1 MSIISIFY
9 TITMLLLY
17 ECSASKEL
25 SLNFQSFNPTYS
37 NVFNSNT
44 FISNTFISN
53 TFISNTFISNAFISN
68 TFISNALN
76 SKSINYKTNSYLTI
90 ISQYQKI
97 SMNYYSHSISVSIKN
112 TLSWNQMLSI
122 IQTISTKSSS
132 RVYSRAS
139 EPYIAPTLS
148 PILAPIETALPTM
161 SPYIMQFPTQ
171 FPSLPPTS
179 LPTLNFKTAMPTSFA
194 STYMPTFV
202 DTFAPT
208 HMPTFVDTFT
218 PVMSFTTDLTLSNVQ
233 TNFLDLEAQQSVII
247 ATANSMNI
255 SIDFVTFVSSS
266 IFKDQILNQIK
277 LLSFNLIATTKTSI
291 PLKGKYSTF
300 ASDPISLFTS
310 LSTTMNTALT
320 NGAFTNYLV
329 TASIQLN
336 STATSA
342 ASVSSISIF
351 APIVEINGTTLSP
364 TSRPTQNYLN
374 GHVTKKKNFYYLFLY
389 LSVSCISVF
398 LLVYFIEIFRK
409 YLKKKEKMKRN
420 TNISLATLAQTNAT
434 NEIINAT
441 NEIINAEDI
450 QILIVNNN

>member
-17 ECSASKEL
+17 DCSASKEL

-37 NVFNSNT
+37 NAFISLYSNAFNSNAFNSNVFNSN
-44 FISNTFISN
+44 
-53 TFISNTFISNAFISN
+53 AF
-68 TFISNALN
+68 N

-90 ISQYQKI
+90 LSQYQKI
-97 SMNYYSHSISVSIKN
+97 SMNYYSPSMSLSIKN

-139 EPYIAPTLS
+139 EPYMAPTLS
-148 PILAPIETALPTM
+148 PILAPIQTASPTM
-161 SPYIMQFPTQ
+161 APYISPIITNL
-171 FPSLPPTS
+171 PSLVPTS
-179 LPTLNFKTAMPTSFA
+179 LPTLNFKTALPTSFA
-194 STYMPTFV
+194 PTYMPTFV
-202 DTFAPT
+202 PI
-208 HMPTFVDTFT
+208 
-218 PVMSFTTDLTLSNVQ
+218 MSFTTDLTLSNVQ

-255 SIDFVTFVSSS
+255 SIEFVTFVSSS
-266 IFKDQILNQIK
+266 IFKDQNLNQIK

-300 ASDPISLFTS
+300 ASDPTSLFTS
-310 LSTTMNTALT
+310 LSTTMNEAVI
-320 NGAFTNYLV
+320 NGEFTNYLV
-329 TASIQLN
+329 AASIQLN

-342 ASVSSISIF
+342 ASVSSISIS
-351 APIVEINGTTLSP
+351 APIIEINGTTLSP
-364 TSRPTQNYLN
+364 TSTPTQSNLK

-409 YLKKKEKMKRN
+409 YLKMKGKMKRN
-420 TNISLATLAQTNAT
+420 TNAALARLTTLA
-434 NEIINAT
+434 EINASSA
-441 NEIINAEDI
+441 EINAEDI

>member
-17 ECSASKEL
+17 DCSASKEL

-37 NVFNSNT
+37 NVFNSLY
-44 FISNTFISN
+44 
-53 TFISNTFISNAFISN
+53 SNAFN
-68 TFISNALN
+68 SNAFNSNAFN

-90 ISQYQKI
+90 LSQYQKI
-97 SMNYYSHSISVSIKN
+97 SINYYSLSISLSIEN

-122 IQTISTKSSS
+122 IQTISTKSTS

-139 EPYIAPTLS
+139 EPYMAPTLS
-148 PILAPIETALPTM
+148 PILAPIQTASPTM
-161 SPYIMQFPTQ
+161 APYISPIITNP
-171 FPSLPPTS
+171 PSLPPTS
-179 LPTLNFKTAMPTSFA
+179 LPTLNFKTALPTSFA
-194 STYMPTFV
+194 PTYMPTFV
-202 DTFAPT
+202 PI
-208 HMPTFVDTFT
+208 
-218 PVMSFTTDLTLSNVQ
+218 MSFTTDLTLSNVQ
-233 TNFLDLEAQQSVII
+233 TNILDLDAQQSVII

-255 SIDFVTFVSSS
+255 SIEFVTFVSSS
-266 IFKDQILNQIK
+266 IFKNQILNHFK

-300 ASDPISLFTS
+300 ASNPISLFTS

-320 NGAFTNYLV
+320 SGAFTNYLV

-336 STATSA
+336 STATSS
-342 ASVSSISIF
+342 ASVSSVSIL
-351 APIVEINGTTLSP
+351 APIIEINGTTLIP
-364 TSRPTQNYLN
+364 TSTPTQSNLK

-409 YLKKKEKMKRN
+409 YLKMKRKMKRN
-420 TNISLATLAQTNAT
+420 TNAALARLTTLA
-434 NEIINAT
+434 EINAASKV
-441 NEIINAEDI
+441 INAEDI

>member
-1 MSIISIFY
+1 M
-9 TITMLLLY
+9 
-17 ECSASKEL
+17 
-25 SLNFQSFNPTYS
+25 
-37 NVFNSNT
+37 
-44 FISNTFISN
+44 
-53 TFISNTFISNAFISN
+53 
-68 TFISNALN
+68 
-76 SKSINYKTNSYLTI
+76 

-97 SMNYYSHSISVSIKN
+97 SMSYYNYSISLSIKN

-139 EPYIAPTLS
+139 VSYMAPTLS
-148 PILAPIETALPTM
+148 PVLSPIETASPTLA
-161 SPYIMQFPTQ
+161 PYISPIITNP
-171 FPSLPPTS
+171 PSLVPTS
-179 LPTLNFKTAMPTSFA
+179 LPTLNFKTAIPTSFTP
-194 STYMPTFV
+194 TYMPTFV
-202 DTFAPT
+202 DTIA
-208 HMPTFVDTFT
+208 PTFVDTFT

-233 TNFLDLEAQQSVII
+233 TNFLDSNAQQSVII

-266 IFKDQILNQIK
+266 IFKDQKLNQFKI
-277 LLSFNLIATTKTSI
+277 LSFNLIATTKTSI

-310 LSTTMNTALT
+310 LSTTINTAVT

-336 STATSA
+336 STATSV
-342 ASVSSISIF
+342 ASVLSISIS
-351 APIVEINGTTLSP
+351 APIIEINGTTSTP
-364 TSRPTQNYLN
+364 TSTPTQSNLN
-374 GHVTKKKNFYYLFLY
+374 SRATQNKNFDYLFIC

-409 YLKKKEKMKRN
+409 YLKRKGKMKRN
-420 TNISLATLAQTNAT
+420 NNVALATLA
-434 NEIINAT
+434 EINASSA
-441 NEIINAEDI
+441 EINASSAEINAEDI

>member
-17 ECSASKEL
+17 DCSASKEL
-25 SLNFQSFNPTYS
+25 SFKFQSFNPTYS
-37 NVFNSNT
+37 NVFNSNV
-44 FISNTFISN
+44 FN
-53 TFISNTFISNAFISN
+53 SNAFN
-68 TFISNALN
+68 SNAFNSNAFN

-90 ISQYQKI
+90 LSQYQKI
-97 SMNYYSHSISVSIKN
+97 SINYYSLSISLSIEN

-122 IQTISTKSSS
+122 IQTISTKSTS

-139 EPYIAPTLS
+139 EPYMAPTLS
-148 PILAPIETALPTM
+148 PILAPIQTASPTM
-161 SPYIMQFPTQ
+161 APYINPIITNP
-171 FPSLPPTS
+171 PSLPPTS
-179 LPTLNFKTAMPTSFA
+179 LPTLNFKTALPTSFA
-194 STYMPTFV
+194 PTYMPTFV
-202 DTFAPT
+202 DTFVPI
-208 HMPTFVDTFT
+208 
-218 PVMSFTTDLTLSNVQ
+218 MSFTTDLTLSNVQ
-233 TNFLDLEAQQSVII
+233 TNILDLDAQQSVII

-255 SIDFVTFVSSS
+255 SIEFVTFVSSS
-266 IFKDQILNQIK
+266 IFKNQILNQFK

-300 ASDPISLFTS
+300 ASNPISLFTS

-320 NGAFTNYLV
+320 SGAFTNYLV

-336 STATSA
+336 STATSS
-342 ASVSSISIF
+342 ASVSSVSIL
-351 APIVEINGTTLSP
+351 APIIEINGTTLIP
-364 TSRPTQNYLN
+364 TSTPTQSNLK

-409 YLKKKEKMKRN
+409 YLKMKRKMKRN
-420 TNISLATLAQTNAT
+420 TNAALARLTTLA
-434 NEIINAT
+434 EINAASKV
-441 NEIINAEDI
+441 INAEDI

>member
-17 ECSASKEL
+17 DCSASKEF

-37 NVFNSNT
+37 NVF
-44 FISNTFISN
+44 
-53 TFISNTFISNAFISN
+53 ISNAFN
-68 TFISNALN
+68 SNAFN

-90 ISQYQKI
+90 LSQYQKI
-97 SMNYYSHSISVSIKN
+97 SLNYYSLSISLSIKN

-132 RVYSRAS
+132 SVYSRAS
-139 EPYIAPTLS
+139 EPYMAPTLS
-148 PILAPIETALPTM
+148 PILSPIGTASPTLA
-161 SPYIMQFPTQ
+161 PYITLI
-171 FPSLPPTS
+171 PSQLQLFAPTS
-179 LPTLNFKTAMPTSFA
+179 LPTLNFKTALPTSFA
-194 STYMPTFV
+194 PTFMPTFV
-202 DTFAPT
+202 STFAPT
-208 HMPTFVDTFT
+208 LVDTFT
-218 PVMSFTTDLTLSNVQ
+218 PIMSFTTDLTLSNVQ

-266 IFKDQILNQIK
+266 IFKDQILNQFK

-300 ASDPISLFTS
+300 ASDPTSLFTS
-310 LSTTMNTALT
+310 LSTTMNEAVI
-320 NGAFTNYLV
+320 NGEFTNYLV
-329 TASIQLN
+329 RASIQLN

-342 ASVSSISIF
+342 ASVSSISIS
-351 APIVEINGTTLSP
+351 APIIEINGTTLSP
-364 TSRPTQNYLN
+364 TSTPTQSNLK

-409 YLKKKEKMKRN
+409 YLKMKGKMKRN
-420 TNISLATLAQTNAT
+420 TNVALARLTTLA
-434 NEIINAT
+434 EINASSA
-441 NEIINAEDI
+441 EINAASKEINAEDI

>member
-1 MSIISIFY
+1 M
-9 TITMLLLY
+9 
-17 ECSASKEL
+17 
-25 SLNFQSFNPTYS
+25 
-37 NVFNSNT
+37 
-44 FISNTFISN
+44 
-53 TFISNTFISNAFISN
+53 
-68 TFISNALN
+68 
-76 SKSINYKTNSYLTI
+76 

-97 SMNYYSHSISVSIKN
+97 SMSYYNYSISLSIKN
-112 TLSWNQMLSI
+112 TLSWNDMLSI
-122 IQTISTKSSS
+122 IPKSTLMSIKSS

-139 EPYIAPTLS
+139 VSYIAPTLS
-148 PILAPIETALPTM
+148 PVLSPIETASPTLA
-161 SPYIMQFPTQ
+161 PYISPIITNP
-171 FPSLPPTS
+171 PSLSPTS
-179 LPTLNFKTAMPTSFA
+179 LPTLNFKTAIPTSFTP
-194 STYMPTFV
+194 TYMPTFV
-202 DTFAPT
+202 DTIA
-208 HMPTFVDTFT
+208 PTFVDTIT

-233 TNFLDLEAQQSVII
+233 TNYLDLEAQQSVII

-266 IFKDQILNQIK
+266 IFKDQKLNQIK

-329 TASIQLN
+329 AASIQLN

-342 ASVSSISIF
+342 ASVSSISIS
-351 APIVEINGTTLSP
+351 APIIKINGTTLSP
-364 TSRPTQNYLN
+364 TSTPTQSNLN

-398 LLVYFIEIFRK
+398 LLVYFIETFRK
-409 YLKKKEKMKRN
+409 YLKKKNKQTMKMKRN
-420 TNISLATLAQTNAT
+420 ANVALARLTTLA
-434 NEIINAT
+434 EINASSA
-441 NEIINAEDI
+441 EINASSAEINAEDI